1 MKIVYLNP
9 SGQLGGAEISLLE
22 ILASLRAVRPDWH
35 LHLVVAEDGPLV
47 SRAQALG
54 ISTIVI
60 PFPPALARLGDANR
74 ANRFILLYKLL
85 SAVKDVLAYV
95 NRLRSALRELAPD
108 LLHTNGF
115 KMHILGLWS
124 RPPQVPVIWHIH
136 DYVSK
141 RPVMARLLRRHA
153 RQCAAAVVNSK
164 SVADDLRSICGD
176 LSQVYTVYNGVDLNR
191 FSPAGEKLN
200 LDSLAGLPPAEPET
214 VRVGLIATFG
224 RWKGQ
229 PVFIKALSLL
239 PARLPVRGYVIGSAL
254 YQTEGSQYSL
264 IELRNLASQ
273 LGIAEKIG
281 FTGFIE
287 NSEAAIRSL
296 DIVVHAST
304 EPEPFGL
311 VIAEAMACGRAV
323 IVSESGGA
331 AEITDTGI
339 NALGHRPG
347 DAESLATDIERLS
360 TNSDLRIRL
369 GNAGR
374 VTAEQRFDRL
384 RLASEL
390 IPIYKQAISS
400 TH

>member
-22 ILASLRAVRPDWH
+22 ILASLRAVRPNWH
-35 LHLVVAEDGPLV
+35 LHLLVAEDGPLALK
-47 SRAQALG
+47 AQALG
-54 ISTIVI
+54 VSTMII

-74 ANRFILLYKLL
+74 FNRFFLLYKML
-85 SAVKDVLAYV
+85 SAVKDVLVYV
-95 NRLRSALRELAPD
+95 KRLRAALRLIAPD
-108 LLHTNGF
+108 VLHTNGF

-124 RPPQVPVIWHIH
+124 RPPRVPVIWHIH

-141 RPVMARLLRRHA
+141 RPVMARLLRRYA
-153 RQCAAAVVNSK
+153 RQCAAAVVNSE
-164 SVADDLRSICGD
+164 SVARDLRSVCGNI
-176 LSQVYTVYNGVDLNR
+176 SEIHTVYNGVDLNR
-191 FSPAGEKLN
+191 FSPSGETVN
-200 LDSLAGLPPAEPET
+200 LDSLAGLPPAAPET

-229 PVFIKALSLL
+229 PVFLKALSLL

-254 YQTEGSQYSL
+254 YQTDGSQYSL
-264 IELRNLASQ
+264 TELRNLASQ
-273 LGIAEKIG
+273 LGIAEKTG

-339 NALGHRPG
+339 NALGHSPG
-347 DAESLATDIERLS
+347 DAYSLAIDIERLS
-360 TNSDLRIRL
+360 TNLDLRIRL

-374 VTAEQRFDRL
+374 ATAELRFDRL
-384 RLASEL
+384 RLASDL